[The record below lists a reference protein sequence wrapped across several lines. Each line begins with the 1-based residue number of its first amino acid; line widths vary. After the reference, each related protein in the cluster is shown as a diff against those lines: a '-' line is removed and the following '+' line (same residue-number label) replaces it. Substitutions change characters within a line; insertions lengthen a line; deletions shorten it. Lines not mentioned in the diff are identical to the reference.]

1 MPDVVVVGAGVIGA
15 SVAWHLARQGLRAL
29 VLEREA
35 SPGQGSTGRATGG
48 FRAQYGTAINVRL
61 SLLAREKLRR
71 FEEETGVDPGYAPN
85 GTSGWRAPRRSWAG
99 LYEMS
104 PDQHAVLGRAPE
116 CGNLFLCNGNSGNGV
131 THAPALGQLLAEII
145 VHGKGRSLDV
155 HELRPSWF
163 AEGEPN
169 PAPRLL

>member
-1 MPDVVVVGAGVIGA
+1 
-15 SVAWHLARQGLRAL
+15 VAWHLARQGLRAL

-71 FEEETGVDPGYAPN
+71 FEAETGVDPG
-85 GTSGWRAPRRSWAG
+85 
-99 LYEMS
+99 
-104 PDQHAVLGRAPE
+104 AVLGRAPE
-116 CGNLFLCNGNSGNGV
+116 CENLFLCNGSSGHGV
-131 THAPALGQLLAEII
+131 MHAPALGQLLAEII
-145 VHGKGRSLDV
+145 VHGKARSLDV
-155 HELRPSWF
+155 HELRPSRF